1 MAEYRTGEDRRVSD
15 RRIGFLVSDWKKAY
29 KWFSVQAA
37 AVLAGLQVA
46 YELLPA
52 AQAYIPATPFRW
64 LMIAGLAAVIIGRL
78 KAQPI
83 KEAK

>member
-1 MAEYRTGEDRRVSD
+1 MTTERNGDRRVTD
-15 RRIGFLVSDWKKAY
+15 RRFGWLVSDWKRAY
-29 KWFSVQAA
+29 RWFSVQAA

-52 AQAYIPATPFRW
+52 AQSYIPAGPFRW

-78 KAQPI
+78 KAQPAKEI
-83 KEAK
+83 K